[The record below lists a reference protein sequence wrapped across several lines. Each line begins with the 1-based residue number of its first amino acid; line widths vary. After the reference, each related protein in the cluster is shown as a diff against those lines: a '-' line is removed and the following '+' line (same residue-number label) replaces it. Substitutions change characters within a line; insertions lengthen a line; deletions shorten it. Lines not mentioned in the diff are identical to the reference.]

1 MEMRKIAEKQEIW
14 YEKEEVTKSE
24 EEKKKLLLQKFYKWI
39 YIFGKKA
46 SERMLTKKMWDH
58 AIEVKKIFV
67 PSKRKMMYLLL
78 REERGKIYEFINKQL
93 RKEYIRLLKLP

>member
-1 MEMRKIAEKQEIW
+1 
-14 YEKEEVTKSE
+14 
-24 EEKKKLLLQKFYKWI
+24 LLLQKFYKWI

>member
-1 MEMRKIAEKQEIW
+1 MAQPIISSYPLPMSMLFPRGIDHN
-14 YEKEEVTKSE
+14 T
-24 EEKKKLLLQKFYKWI
+24 
-39 YIFGKKA
+39 

-67 PSKRKMMYLLL
+67 PSKRKMIYLLL